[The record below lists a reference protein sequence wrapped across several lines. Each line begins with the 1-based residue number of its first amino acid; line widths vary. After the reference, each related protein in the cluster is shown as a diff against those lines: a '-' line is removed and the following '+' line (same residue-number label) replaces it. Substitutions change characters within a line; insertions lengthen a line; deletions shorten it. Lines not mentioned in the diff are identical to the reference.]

1 MPSGPVILNNTPL
14 VALWSIGQLALLRDL
29 YGEVLIPQA
38 VYEEFLAT
46 ERAARQTALAQASW
60 IKPVQLTNPKRV
72 LIYTGLDQGEAE
84 VLALADELVAR
95 LVVIDELKGRRYAQ
109 RLDLPLTGTLGLLLA
124 AKDKGLIL
132 ALAPLIERLQ
142 EEGLYLAP
150 ELVTRV
156 LELAGEKET

>member
-14 VALWSIGQLALLRDL
+14 VALWSISQLILLRDL

-46 ERAARQTALAQASW
+46 ERAIRQAALAQAPW
-60 IKPVQLTNPKRV
+60 IKPVQLTNPRRA

-84 VLALADELVAR
+84 VLALADELSAR

-132 ALAPLIERLQ
+132 VLAPLIERLQ
-142 EEGLYLAP
+142 EEGLYLTP
-150 ELVTRV
+150 ELVNRV
-156 LELAGEKET
+156 LELAGEA